1 MNLKKISWVL
11 PIFNEEVLIPTL
23 YKELQKLQ
31 SKIKEKYE
39 TELVFVDDGSK
50 DKSLEMLS
58 LLFEQDKTVKVL
70 AFSRNFGHQMAITAG
85 LDAATGDAVIFM
97 DTDLQDPPSVC
108 LELIEKWEAGYDVA
122 YAKRRSR
129 KDSFLKKFTAYI
141 FYRLLRKFVDIS
153 IPEDTGDF
161 RLISRQVADTL
172 RQFPERHR
180 FIRGL
185 VSYIG
190 FKQIAVL
197 FDRQERKAGTT
208 GYSLKKM
215 VKLAEDALTGF
226 SLAPIM
232 IVGVSGTLLAIVGG
246 AGVIV
251 GLFAQNLTLVAL
263 SYATILTGIILIA
276 LSTIGQYIGRTY
288 QQVQGRPL
296 YIVKSKLEHN

>member
-141 FYRLLRKFVDIS
+141 FYRLDQK
-153 IPEDTGDF
+153 PEHHHAKAKNNDG
-161 RLISRQVADTL
+161 LKN
-172 RQFPERHR
+172 PHR
-180 FIRGL
+180 NPG
-185 VSYIG
+185 
-190 FKQIAVL
+190 
-197 FDRQERKAGTT
+197 E
-208 GYSLKKM
+208 
-215 VKLAEDALTGF
+215 
-226 SLAPIM
+226 
-232 IVGVSGTLLAIVGG
+232 
-246 AGVIV
+246 
-251 GLFAQNLTLVAL
+251 
-263 SYATILTGIILIA
+263 
-276 LSTIGQYIGRTY
+276 
-288 QQVQGRPL
+288 
-296 YIVKSKLEHN
+296 